1 MAVFIVAIASA
12 MAMIVL
18 NGSARS
24 ALQSKQGDQ
33 GLSIASAAL
42 ETAAVFDCGTT
53 TAMLAS
59 GAGDLTNPAS
69 PVPGAL
75 TTRVQRC
82 VPADRAAIGDL
93 GDAHWRQAEGN
104 LRFEVEVRTNW
115 VLFSPRGDV
124 SNADPSTSGASV
136 RTDLYRLRRDVSVT
150 WKVGTRT
157 RQRTLEQLAAPP
169 PDAIAGSNRGSVTI
183 TGVPA
188 VAGEPGTVTL
198 SLGRG
203 FTITHSAG
211 ADGVVRFPF
220 LELEVA
226 YPLSV
231 NGLPRTGVTLT
242 EGIPHVVQAA

>member
-59 GAGDLTNPAS
+59 GSGDLTSPTS

-75 TTRVQRC
+75 TTRIQRC
-82 VPADRAAIGDL
+82 VPSDKGGIGDL
-93 GDAHWRQAEGN
+93 GDVRWREVEGP
-104 LRFEVEVRTNW
+104 LRFDVAVRTNW
-115 VLFSPRGDV
+115 ILFSPRGDI
-124 SNADPSTSGASV
+124 SNADPTASGRSV
-136 RTDLYRLRRDVSVT
+136 PVELYRLRRDVTVT
-150 WKVGTRT
+150 WRAGSRS
-157 RQRTLEQLAAPP
+157 RQRTLSQLAAPP

-188 VAGEPGTVTL
+188 VAGAPGTVTL
-198 SLGRG
+198 ALGKG
-203 FTITHSAG
+203 FAITHSAD

-231 NGLPRTGVTLT
+231 NGAPRTGVTLT
-242 EGIPHVVQAA
+242 EGTPHVVQAA